1 MNPIDKKLE
10 ILRISNEESNRIT
23 RESIQTALIY
33 LMNKRDIQDITVT
46 ELVNKAGVSRAA
58 FYRNYNNTR
67 DVLFDFSKN
76 VLELFAA
83 SLSNIDYA
91 HNIYEWYRFLFKQL
105 KNNAK
110 VMGLLLKA
118 NIDFS
123 GYLVS
128 SFECN
133 DTLDEY
139 RLLALGEGV
148 FGIIKRWF
156 NTGMRETPNEMAKLC
171 QELFPQTELIFNS
184 NNNY

>member
-1 MNPIDKKLE
+1 MNAIDKKLE

-33 LMNKRDIQDITVT
+33 LMNKKDIKDITVT

-67 DVLFDFSKN
+67 DVLFDFAKN
-76 VLELFAA
+76 VLELFST
-83 SLSNIDYA
+83 SLKNIDYA
-91 HNIYEWYRFLFKQL
+91 NNFYEWYRFLFRQL
-105 KNNAK
+105 KNNSK

-123 GYLVS
+123 GYLVT

-133 DTLDEY
+133 DFLDEY

-148 FGIIKRWF
+148 FGIVKKWF

-171 QELFPQTELIFNS
+171 VEIFPQTELIFN
-184 NNNY
+184 NNY